1 MQVESDACELQTTL
15 LEMSGSFSQVYS
27 SAPFQLFHP
36 PFHTVDLLLTAF
48 IIVKNN
54 M

>member
-27 SAPFQLFHP
+27 SALQLFHP